1 MVAPRRA
8 VKVEPPKFL
17 GFDSYD
23 VEKVALM
30 QPNSPQRN
38 NTNRGKMIEVGE
50 RCIILGIERYFSVM
64 VKRTFLLPLS
74 FILFF

>member
-1 MVAPRRA
+1 

-64 VKRTFLLPLS
+64 VKRTSLSSSVIFLFYPFS
-74 FILFF
+74 SNF